1 MILTLILDIW
11 EESNIPQQNVIS
23 LLVHLA
29 KNRKKQTFM
38 NILKFVNDILST
50 TSTEQEKDGALC
62 IMSALAPI
70 VLESKKIVPMM
81 EPFFVNYVFPIFKS
95 ECPFLR
101 ARVSHDKKE
110 KRERRLGQILSIIS
124 V

>member
-1 MILTLILDIW
+1 
-11 EESNIPQQNVIS
+11 
-23 LLVHLA
+23 
-29 KNRKKQTFM
+29 M
-38 NILKFVNDILST
+38 NILKFVNDVLST

-70 VLESKKIVPMM
+70 ALESKKVVPMM

-110 KRERRLGQILSIIS
+110 KRETIRTDIKYNICIGLRYYKAL
-124 V
+124 